1 MMSHKIKP
9 KNRFYHRYVSSK
21 IIRSKFISS
30 FMVGFLFVMVIYDSF
45 TQDLPFYY
53 ILFILAGAVAGKVYQ
68 FTNRIRLN
76 KSEKIIEFH
85 LGVSTLIM
93 ILITFFVR
101 YFAAAR
107 IFKAID
113 VIWISD
119 AVYLFF
125 IGIYIER
132 IFIIIKQI
140 DDLVYDYLMHLKEN
154 SENE

>member
-1 MMSHKIKP
+1 M
-9 KNRFYHRYVSSK
+9 
-21 IIRSKFISS
+21 
-30 FMVGFLFVMVIYDSF
+30 
-45 TQDLPFYY
+45 
-53 ILFILAGAVAGKVYQ
+53 
-68 FTNRIRLN
+68 
-76 KSEKIIEFH
+76 
-85 LGVSTLIM
+85 
-93 ILITFFVR
+93 ITFFVR

-125 IGIYIER
+125 IGMYIER

-140 DDLVYDYLMHLKEN
+140 DDLVYEYLMHLKEN

>member
-1 MMSHKIKP
+1 MSHKLKP
-9 KNRFYHRYVSSK
+9 KNRFYHRYVSGK
-21 IIRSKFISS
+21 INRSKFISA

-53 ILFILAGAVAGKVYQ
+53 ILFTFAGAVAGKVYQ
-68 FTNRIRLN
+68 FTNRIRFN
-76 KSEKIIEFH
+76 KSEQMIEIH
-85 LGVSTLIM
+85 LGISAVIM

-107 IFKAID
+107 ALKAID
-113 VIWISD
+113 VFWTSD

-125 IGIYIER
+125 IGLYIER

-140 DDLVYDYLMHLKEN
+140 DDLVYEYLMNLKEN
-154 SENE
+154 SEND